1 MIIMAPLSVL
11 LSLAVTGI
19 LIIEFFLLVRLVRL
33 CRQVKWLSSFD
44 HAGQRLVADAMSLVQ
59 RIWNQIATAPLSQKG
74 KVIIGLAVLEI
85 LRITICAITG

>member
-1 MIIMAPLSVL
+1 MFIMAPLSVL
-11 LSLAVTGI
+11 LSLAVTGM

-44 HAGQRLVADAMSLVQ
+44 QAGQRLVADTMSLVQ
-59 RIWNQIATAPLSQKG
+59 RIWNQIATKPLSQKG
-74 KVIIGLAVLEI
+74 QVIIGLAVLEI

>member
-44 HAGQRLVADAMSLVQ
+44 QAGQRLVADAMSLVQ
-59 RIWNQIATAPLSQKG
+59 RIWNQIATARLSQKG
-74 KVIIGLAVLEI
+74 QVIIGIAVLEI
-85 LRITICAITG
+85 LRIAICAITS

>member
-33 CRQVKWLSSFD
+33 CRQVEWLSSFD
-44 HAGQRLVADAMSLVQ
+44 QAGQRLVADAMSLVQ
-59 RIWNQIATAPLSQKG
+59 RIWNEIATAPLSQKG
-74 KVIIGLAVLEI
+74 QVIIGLAVLEI